1 MSMTTLS
8 ETILSRFLSGLAKT
22 MGALALAVVFM
33 AANAGPAAALPDPA
47 VFTQDLID
55 QGVGILKNNPAGP
68 ARNAKFKSF
77 LLQYADAKRTALFTL
92 GQYRR
97 GANQADMDAFQNAFV
112 EYVTAVYESR
122 LAQYS
127 GESLKVTGK
136 VAGSSADVV
145 VNAIVVSGSGG
156 SDPLKVAFRLSPDGS
171 AYKFIDIQVA
181 GIWLAVEQRDQ
192 FTAFL
197 SQNGG
202 SIPKLTED
210 LKGKTKA
217 MVRG

>member
-1 MSMTTLS
+1 MRTTALS
-8 ETILSRFLSGLAKT
+8 ETAFSRFLTGLTAT
-22 MGALALAVVFM
+22 LGAIALVFAFM
-33 AANAGPAAALPDPA
+33 AAASGPAKANSDPEA
-47 VFTQDLID
+47 FTQSLID

-92 GQYRR
+92 GAYRR
-97 GANQADMDAFQNAFV
+97 GASQADLDAFQQTFV
-112 EYVTAVYESR
+112 DYATAVYESR
-122 LAQYS
+122 LEQYS

-145 VNAIVVSGSGG
+145 VNAIVVGG
-156 SDPLKVAFRLSPDGS
+156 AGGGDPLKVAFRLSPEGS

-181 GIWLAVEQRDQ
+181 GIWLSVEQRDQ
-192 FTAFL
+192 FGAFL

-202 SIPKLTED
+202 SIQKLTEH
-210 LKGKTKA
+210 LKGKTQA
-217 MVRG
+217 LLRG